1 MSKGEAQWY
10 LRSTQIYIFYWKFF
24 KKLINIPQ
32 MHFRPPNTSQDW
44 PSHHYVKFSWFRGN
58 FRVFYA
64 FFGLLRLKRA
74 PSGTPGVPKYI
85 FLKKISKKSSKL
97 SKNIFWTAQHASKVQ
112 KLHLSKKNVIF
123 SHFSSFLTPPKTDE
137 LFYFSPFFMIFLI
150 SNPHKLK
157 ILFKNLKKYY
167 QNPKHTSKVSYDMFG
182 DLWRHLT
189 TNLWKFL
196 QKNVFFP

>member
-1 MSKGEAQWY
+1 
-10 LRSTQIYIFYWKFF
+10 
-24 KKLINIPQ
+24 

-74 PSGTPGVPKYI
+74 PSGTPGVPKYKY
-85 FLKKISKKSSKL
+85 FWKKFQKKFQTFQKYILDRSTRLKSSE
-97 SKNIFWTAQHASKVQ
+97 IAFIQ
-112 KLHLSKKNVIF
+112 KNVIF

-137 LFYFSPFFMIFLI
+137 LFYFSPFFMIFHI

-167 QNPKHTSKVSYDMFG
+167 QNPKHTSKVSHDMFG

-189 TNLWKFL
+189 TNLWKNL